1 MHLLLA
7 AIDLRLNAL
16 DVLLIVMLTF
26 SLFRGFRQGALSQ
39 IAAFGGAALGLIAG
53 AAIAPQV
60 AGMLVGQPGSGLALV
75 TLGLLL
81 LLVFLGQGIG
91 LGIGLRLRRVA
102 IKAGVGAVDRVAGM
116 AVGAAGL
123 LLVVWLLGAVL
134 SQGPMPAIAQQ
145 VRESRV
151 TTLLDEALPPP
162 PDLFGRVAGYLD
174 QQGFPQVFSGLG
186 GGITAPP
193 VPPTSNA
200 AVQAAAVA
208 GQPSTVQVQAT
219 GCGGI
224 SSGSGFVT
232 APGFVVT
239 NAHVVAG
246 GSSVVVRDAGGERA
260 AVPIHYDPD
269 LDLAVL
275 ASPEV
280 QAPAI
285 GWVAVP
291 ADRET
296 EGATLG
302 FPGGQR
308 DMVVKPATVR
318 GRGEALGRDI
328 YGRGVARRDILT
340 LSAAVQR
347 GDSGG
352 PFVTSEGLV
361 GGVVFAANAGE
372 PGTGYALTAERVRP
386 DIDAAMSR
394 NTPTGVGECRF

>member
-1 MHLLLA
+1 MDLLLA
-7 AIDLRLNAL
+7 QTGPRLNAL
-16 DVLLIVMLTF
+16 DVLLLAMLAF
-26 SLFRGFRQGALSQ
+26 SLYRGFRQGALSQ
-39 IAAFGGAALGLIAG
+39 IAAFGGAGLGLVIGALLAPRVAG
-53 AAIAPQV
+53 A
-60 AGMLVGQPGSGLALV
+60 MVGQPGSGLALV

-81 LLVFLGQGIG
+81 VLVFLGQGIG
-91 LGIGLRLRRVA
+91 FGIGLRLRRAA
-102 IKAGVGAVDRVAGM
+102 INAGVGALDRVAGM

-123 LLVVWLLGAVL
+123 VLVVWLLGAVL
-134 SQGPMPAIAQQ
+134 SQGPMPVIAQQ
-145 VRESRV
+145 VRESRM
-151 TTLLDEALPPP
+151 TTFMDEALPPP
-162 PDLFGRVAGYLD
+162 PDVFGRVAGYLD

-193 VPPTSNA
+193 VPPTSDA
-200 AVQAAAVA
+200 AVQAAAAA

-224 SSGSGFVT
+224 SSGSGFVVS
-232 APGFVVT
+232 PGFVVT

-246 GSSVVVRDAGGERA
+246 GSDMVVRDAAGEWA
-260 AVPIHYDPD
+260 AVPVHFDPD

-275 ASPEV
+275 ASPDT

-285 GWVAVP
+285 GWAGAP

-318 GRGEALGRDI
+318 GRGEAVGRDI
-328 YGRGVARRDILT
+328 YGRGVAAREILT
-340 LSAAVQR
+340 LTAGVQR

-361 GGVVFAANAGE
+361 GGVVFAANAAE

-386 DIDAAMSR
+386 DIDAAMAR
-394 NTPTGVGECRF
+394 NTPTGVGDCRF

>member
-1 MHLLLA
+1 MELA
-7 AIDLRLNAL
+7 PDTANLRLNLL
-16 DVLLIVMLTF
+16 DIILIAMLLF
-26 SLFRGFRQGALSQ
+26 ALFRGFRQGALSQ
-39 IAAFGGAALGLIAG
+39 IAAFGGAGLGLVIGALLAPRVAG
-53 AAIAPQV
+53 A
-60 AGMLVGQPGSGLALV
+60 MVGQPGSGLALV

-81 LLVFLGQGIG
+81 VLVFLGQGIG
-91 LGIGLRLRRVA
+91 FGIGLRLRRAA
-102 IKAGVGAVDRVAGM
+102 INAGVGALDKAAGM

-123 LLVVWLLGAVL
+123 ILVIWLLGAVL
-134 SQGPMPAIAQQ
+134 VQGPLPAIAQQ
-145 VRESRV
+145 VRESRL
-151 TTLLDEALPPP
+151 TTVVDEVLPQP
-162 PDLFGRVAGYLD
+162 PDVFGRVAGYLD

-193 VPPTSNA
+193 VPPTSDA
-200 AVQAAAVA
+200 AVQAAAA
-208 GQPSTVQVQAT
+208 TGQPSTVQVQAT

-232 APGFVVT
+232 VPGFVVT
-239 NAHVVAG
+239 NAHVIAG
-246 GSSVVVRDAGGERA
+246 GAEIIVRDAGGERA
-260 AVPIHYDPD
+260 AVPVLFDPD

-275 ASPEV
+275 ASPET

-285 GWVAVP
+285 GWATAP

-318 GRGEALGRDI
+318 GRGEAVGRDI
-328 YGRGVARRDILT
+328 YGRGVATREILT
-340 LSAAVQR
+340 LTAGVQR

-352 PFVTSEGLV
+352 PFVTSDGLV
-361 GGVVFAANAGE
+361 GGVVFAANAAE

-386 DIDAAMSR
+386 DVDAAMAR
-394 NTPTGVGECRF
+394 NTPVPTGDCRF